1 MTKGLHNLPGL
12 ILPKTNKNYTHSY
25 YVYGI
30 NLDLKKLKFS
40 RDYILK
46 KLKLRGVPGISP
58 GYTCLHLLPM
68 FQKKIAYGN
77 KGFPWNSNFYKGKV
91 SYKMGTC
98 PNAEYFH
105 KKSFIKFE
113 VCLFDFTKDDINF
126 IIKAFKDVWKE
137 LKII

>member
-1 MTKGLHNLPGL
+1 
-12 ILPKTNKNYTHSY
+12 
-25 YVYGI
+25 
-30 NLDLKKLKFS
+30 
-40 RDYILK
+40 
-46 KLKLRGVPGISP
+46 
-58 GYTCLHLLPM
+58 
-68 FQKKIAYGN
+68 
-77 KGFPWNSNFYKGKV
+77 
-91 SYKMGTC
+91 MGTC